1 MNVTWSAFISFIYL
15 FYNFCE
21 SNNIVQTDL
30 MDMQRRVHEVL
41 IIREVQGF
49 PVSRTAVYMSQ
60 YLNPPPQ
67 NTHTYTDTSSYFHPV
82 CCSYCVRGCL
92 MFWKPHPV
100 FIEYTA
106 ES

>member
-15 FYNFCE
+15 FCNFCE

-60 YLNPPPQ
+60 HLNPPPPK
-67 NTHTYTDTSSYFHPV
+67 THTHIQIHRLTSTRSVAHTV
-82 CCSYCVRGCL
+82 
-92 MFWKPHPV
+92 
-100 FIEYTA
+100 
-106 ES
+106 